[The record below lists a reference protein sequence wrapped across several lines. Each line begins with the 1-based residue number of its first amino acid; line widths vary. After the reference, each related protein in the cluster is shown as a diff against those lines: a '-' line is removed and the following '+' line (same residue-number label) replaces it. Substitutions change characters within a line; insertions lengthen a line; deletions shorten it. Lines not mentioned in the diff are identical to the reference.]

1 MENSTKSERKRWIG
15 DLLTDVEDPESYP
28 EEPTPICDAAFPVP
42 ESVLAQG
49 WDDTPRR

>member
-1 MENSTKSERKRWIG
+1 MEHSTKTERKRWIG
-15 DLLTDVEDPESYP
+15 DLLADIEDRECYP
-28 EEPTPICDAAFPVP
+28 DEPTPICEAAVPIP